1 MVTKKRKGRAGCANC
16 GCQGTKGGYK
26 YNNSKKRT
34 RSRGAKGPKKV
45 LRKKTKRRRRRRKKR
60 TIRRKRR

>member
-16 GCQGTKGGYK
+16 GCKETKGGYK

-34 RSRGAKGPKKV
+34 RSRVAKGPKKV
-45 LRKKTKRRRRRRKKR
+45 LRKTTRKRRRRKKR
-60 TIRRKRR
+60 TMTRKRR